1 VTDLT
6 ENFRRVQRQI
16 ETAARVANRHLDS
29 ITLVAV
35 SKTRPAGEV
44 LQLAALGQRDF
55 GENQVQEGIEK
66 IRDCEDAS
74 LTWHFIGRVQS
85 NKTRLV
91 AEHFQWVHSLDR
103 AKIADRLDAHRPHG
117 APPLN
122 ICLQVSMGDEASK
135 GGVDPED
142 LPALAAHVAGL
153 PRLRLR
159 GLMCLPPQPHQPEDS
174 RPWFARLRALA
185 QRLRAQGY
193 LLDQLS
199 MGMSADLEPAI
210 AEGATLV
217 RVGSAIFGQ
226 RQPERDDQRLRT

>member
-16 ETAARVANRHLDS
+16 ETAARVANRDLDT

-44 LQLAALGQRDF
+44 LQLAALGQRHF

-66 IRDCEDAS
+66 IRGCEDAS
-74 LTWHFIGRVQS
+74 LTWHFIGRLQS
-85 NKTRLV
+85 NKARLV

-103 AKIADRLDAHRPHG
+103 TKIADRLDAHRPPG

-135 GGVDPED
+135 GGIDPEA

-153 PRLRLR
+153 PGLRLR
-159 GLMCLPPQPHQPEDS
+159 GLMCLPPPPHQPQDS

-185 QRLRAQGY
+185 ERLQAQGFVM
-193 LLDQLS
+193 DQLS
-199 MGMSADLEPAI
+199 MGMSADLETAI
-210 AEGATLV
+210 TEGATLV

-226 RQPERDDQRLRT
+226 RLPAPGERNPRT